1 MIVVFTQSSETFK
14 IEIAIAPDKDNYFA
28 QSVLITLPVIK
39 YNGEHNKGDVYTDRF
54 ADFRTAVNT
63 MVNVVA
69 SQINWALVDR
79 YDELL
84 ALVVEGR
91 DYQEQ
96 IRLVRETEELCRLGQ
111 SALQFFADN
120 YQALPS
126 GQFENFRFEPLPE
139 EIVKA
144 LKSRRDDPEV
154 KIEIGKKYH
163 EASQHLVFAE

>member
-1 MIVVFTQSSETFK
+1 MIVFTQSSETFK
-14 IEIAIAPDKDNYFA
+14 IEIVVAPDKDKYFA
-28 QSVLITLPVIK
+28 QSVLIPLPVIE
-39 YNGEHNKGDVYTDRF
+39 YNRNNKGDIYTNWF
-54 ADFRTAVNT
+54 ADFRAAVNT
-63 MVNVVA
+63 MVNVVV
-69 SQINWALVDR
+69 SQVNWALADQ
-79 YDELL
+79 YYELL
-84 ALVVEGR
+84 ALVVKGR

-96 IRLVRETEELCRLGQ
+96 IRLVQEIEELCRLGQ

-144 LKSRRDDPEV
+144 LMSGRDDPEV

-163 EASQHLVFAE
+163 EASQYLIFAE